1 MDILIVWK
9 SLILFIFT
17 MLFFWVIFYTFQ
29 PDFLDDQDKL
39 NPKTGTRGYS
49 GSDAILSD
57 RGRTTVFLY
66 SLIPAGVAVFIYIIY
81 SLYFIRP
88 VIIQCS
94 PKAKKLGQC
103 KLIKK
108 N

>member
-1 MDILIVWK
+1 MDTLIIWK

-29 PDFLDDQDKL
+29 PDFLDGQDKL
-39 NPKTGTRGYS
+39 NPGTGARGYS
-49 GSDAILSD
+49 GSDALLSD

-66 SLIPAGVAVFIYIIY
+66 SLIPAGVFVFVYIAY

-88 VIIQCS
+88 VTIKCS
-94 PKAKKLGQC
+94 PKAKKMGQC
-103 KLIKK
+103 KIVRK
-108 N
+108 

>member
-1 MDILIVWK
+1 MDGLIVWK

-17 MLFFWVIFYTFQ
+17 LTFFWIVFYTFQ
-29 PDFLDDQDKL
+29 PDFLDPQDKI
-39 NPKTGTRGYS
+39 NPGNGERGCT
-49 GSDAILSD
+49 GSDCLLSD

-66 SLIPAGVAVFIYIIY
+66 SLIPAGVAVFLYVIY
-81 SLYFIRP
+81 SYYYNRP
-88 VIIQCS
+88 VVIECS

-103 KLIKK
+103 KIKK